1 MQPLWI
7 DTDIGDDIDDVVAL
21 LFAVR
26 HPELRL
32 VGVSTVFG
40 LVERRTWLARET
52 LRRAGCEAPVL
63 SGAVLPLKGRTP
75 GMEPSSYLTVA
86 PSLPVAQPENDEARL
101 DAIAETMLALSEPF
115 HFVTIGAM
123 TNAAKLLQRHP
134 ALPDRWLSVICMAG
148 ELEGRAEYNVACDV
162 EGARLVVKHLHP
174 RLVGLEA
181 CSNTLPRAEV
191 ESLLD
196 PSDPASAFLL
206 ECYAGYRRA
215 GWHGNRDQAPL
226 TLFDPIS
233 VLSLVQPEA
242 LNLQRLR
249 VLVEGEGTLRLTDD
263 GAEVEYALSNE
274 WARLEPTVRRLLSG
288 K

>member
-1 MQPLWI
+1 MPPLWI
-7 DTDIGDDIDDVVAL
+7 DTDLGDDIDDVVAL

-40 LVERRTWLARET
+40 LVERRAWLARET
-52 LRRAGCEAPVL
+52 LRRAGCNAPVL

-75 GMEPSSYLTVA
+75 GREPGSYLTLA
-86 PSLPVAQPENDEARL
+86 PNHLPVARPEDDEARI
-101 DAIAETMLALSEPF
+101 DAIAETMLSLPEPF

-123 TNAAKLLQRHP
+123 TNAARLLQRHP
-134 ALPDRWLSVICMAG
+134 AVQQRWLSVVCMAG
-148 ELEGRAEYNVACDV
+148 ELEGRAEYNVNCDV
-162 EGARLVVKHLHP
+162 AGARLVLKRLHP

-206 ECYAGYRRA
+206 ECYAGYR
-215 GWHGNRDQAPL
+215 GGNEEAPL

-242 LNLQRLR
+242 FNLQRVR
-249 VLVEGEGTLRLTDD
+249 VLIEGEGTLRLTDD
-263 GAEVEYALSNE
+263 GDEVEYALSSD
-274 WARLEPTVRRLLSG
+274 WTRLEPTVRKLLSG
-288 K
+288 